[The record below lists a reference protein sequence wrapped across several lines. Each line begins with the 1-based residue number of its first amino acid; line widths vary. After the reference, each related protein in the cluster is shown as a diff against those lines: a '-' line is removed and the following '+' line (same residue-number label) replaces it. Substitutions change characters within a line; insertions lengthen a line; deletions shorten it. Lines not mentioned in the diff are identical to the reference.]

1 MPSFFLS
8 LRCSGCEGCWALP
21 LGLAAVAPGAPASSP
36 PWEATQRTVLSSS
49 SCVFC
54 LLRLNLVFSFCF
66 LFLLIFF
73 FLSHFWFFLQN
84 NLPNLD
90 YFRAAA
96 HPEKSPSYFSFNHP
110 IIKRESWMALRKKKE
125 EKKKEKNCS

>member
-73 FLSHFWFFLQN
+73 FLLVFDVRMYIDFHCKIFQCSLQTMY
-84 NLPNLD
+84 LP
-90 YFRAAA
+90 A
-96 HPEKSPSYFSFNHP
+96 
-110 IIKRESWMALRKKKE
+110 
-125 EKKKEKNCS
+125 